1 MQRTMPARVF
11 LRCLSLLCAK
21 EREAFPQATDKA
33 SVFTTELLIR
43 MQSGTGLS
51 RSRGRL
57 TRRLLRTITRSLTAS
72 GGAARL

>member
-21 EREAFPQATDKA
+21 EREAFPQAADKA